1 MRPMRIIRKF
11 LPVLVA
17 GLLAVPAAAQETEQ
31 SFLEGFPDVPILA
44 GVRGIDGE
52 SVFFDTPS
60 GIIAEVKLLIE
71 GDGEQVMNTYAQALA
86 GLGWVCEKKPQSLR
100 CGRDKTRL
108 IFFDTDPTVKN
119 GRLILR
125 LEPIK

>member
-1 MRPMRIIRKF
+1 MKFKNTF
-11 LPVLVA
+11 LPLLFVA
-17 GLLAVPAAAQETEQ
+17 LIASPSLAQDTDQ

-71 GDGEQVMNTYAQALA
+71 GGGDQVMNIYAESLT
-86 GLGWVCEKKPQSLR
+86 GLGWSCEKKPQSLL
-100 CGRDKTRL
+100 CARDKNRL
-108 IFFDTDPTVKN
+108 IFIDTDPKVKN